1 MSREILPRR
10 ITAIRPVTYDVD
22 EIRETLNGLN
32 DNPKLE
38 DIMEVIK
45 SYVVDDLSCGWG
57 HEVRLEDI
65 IFQDENGDEI

>member
-10 ITAIRPVTYDVD
+10 ITAMRSVTYDVD

-38 DIMEVIK
+38 DIMEVIE

-57 HEVRLEDI
+57 HEVRLKDI